1 MMRLCVALLLLASIH
16 GLVSLG
22 VLRGPPVDSHVENI
36 HHGSLLMGGEVRNT
50 REIIRRHRDSFGVEW
65 NSRENEALDPI
76 PGGLPAL
83 ERQLSQRALSSAN
96 EEALPQD
103 LQEQTA
109 VDVSA
114 ELVAEP
120 VADSL
125 DNPAMGS
132 LYDAFDWRHA
142 DSWRPNAMSP
152 GRFNLPLP
160 TLGGR
165 QFWSD
170 CRFFRGWRIQQHFYS
185 EHFRLLDPSNTRRA
199 WGTLEECQQALE
211 EEKRTRKLEPMSGT
225 AVIALHG
232 ILRSSQVW
240 CDMEQAMKPDGV
252 TFVRIDYPSTQKPI
266 DEFAVQ
272 LQSVIHSLEGIDEI
286 HIVAHSLGG
295 LVVRKWCQDYSDPRV
310 KRLVM
315 IGTPNCGAELADM
328 LQKNWI
334 FRGVF
339 GPSGQQLVSNPEG
352 FISQLAR
359 PTMEFAVIAGAQGTP
374 DGYNPLIP
382 GDDDGIVT
390 LKSALLPGA
399 VDSITVRGLHSFQP
413 WNPEVIAA
421 TRRYL
426 KTGALR
432 ESGVRE
438 PIPVEE
444 NLAVDKR

>member
-1 MMRLCVALLLLASIH
+1 
-16 GLVSLG
+16 
-22 VLRGPPVDSHVENI
+22 
-36 HHGSLLMGGEVRNT
+36 
-50 REIIRRHRDSFGVEW
+50 
-65 NSRENEALDPI
+65 
-76 PGGLPAL
+76 
-83 ERQLSQRALSSAN
+83 
-96 EEALPQD
+96 
-103 LQEQTA
+103 
-109 VDVSA
+109 
-114 ELVAEP
+114 
-120 VADSL
+120 
-125 DNPAMGS
+125 
-132 LYDAFDWRHA
+132 
-142 DSWRPNAMSP
+142 MSP

-240 CDMEQAMKPDGV
+240 CDMEQEMKPDGV

>member
-1 MMRLCVALLLLASIH
+1 MKRLCVALLLLASIQ

-22 VLRGPPVDSHVENI
+22 ILHGPAVDSHVESVR
-36 HHGSLLMGGEVRNT
+36 HGYLLQGGEVRNT
-50 REIIRRHRDSFGVEW
+50 RQITQRHHDSLGVEW
-65 NSRENEALDPI
+65 TSRQDEVLDPV
-76 PGGLPAL
+76 PGGLPEL
-83 ERQLSQRALSSAN
+83 ERQLFQKASYQASEDNSLPTQREGSADD
-96 EEALPQD
+96 EGAGQ
-103 LQEQTA
+103 
-109 VDVSA
+109 
-114 ELVAEP
+114 EP
-120 VADSL
+120 VPPVDSL
-125 DNPAMGS
+125 DDLDFDT

-142 DSWRPNAMSP
+142 DSWRPSAMSP

-170 CRFFRGWRIQQHFYS
+170 CQYFRGWRIQQHFYS

-199 WGTLEECQQALE
+199 WGTLEDCQTALK

-232 ILRSSQVW
+232 ILRSSHVW
-240 CDMEQAMKPDGV
+240 CDMENAMKQDGV
-252 TFVRIDYPSTQKPI
+252 TFIRIDYPSTQKPI
-266 DEFAVQ
+266 DEFAIQ
-272 LQSVIHSLEGIDEI
+272 LQNVIHSLDGIDEI
-286 HIVAHSLGG
+286 HLVAHSLGG

-315 IGTPNCGAELADM
+315 IGTPHCGAELADM
-328 LQKNWI
+328 LQRNWI

-339 GPSGQQLVSNPEG
+339 GPSGQQLVANPEG
-352 FISQLAR
+352 YIGQLAR
-359 PTMEFAVIAGAQGTP
+359 PAMEFAVIAGAKGTP

-438 PIPVEE
+438 PIS
-444 NLAVDKR
+444 VDEKPEDDSR